1 MSRNKHS
8 KTRRNTNGIERT
20 GGTGPGRTQKARM
33 TKTPASGATPS
44 SMASDIGSQAS
55 EALESARS
63 TATSFAGNALQSIK
77 GNPMPYAL
85 SALGVACAGAG
96 LAWLF
101 VSAKKHAF
109 DDEGN
114 ALDLPH
120 RLQESVKDV
129 QTSMTGATKSL
140 RRSGEAAGAKVSQLA
155 QEALTQTKRIERS
168 VEDVVREHP
177 IAVGAALLATG
188 AAIAMAIPRSALE
201 DTWLG
206 RERDQVVSSAQKL
219 AQGAMQK
226 AQTFAKQVT
235 STANGTAS
243 THA

>member
-1 MSRNKHS
+1 MSRNGHS
-8 KTRRNTNGIERT
+8 KTRRNTSAIQRT
-20 GGTGPGRTQKARM
+20 SGTRTQTGRA
-33 TKTPASGATPS
+33 TKKTSSGAIPS
-44 SMASDIGSQAS
+44 AMTNDIGSQAV
-55 EALESARS
+55 ESARS
-63 TATSFAGNALQSIK
+63 AATSFAGNALQSIK
-77 GNPMPYAL
+77 SNPMPYAL

-109 DDEGN
+109 DDQGN

-120 RLQESVKDV
+120 RLQASMKDV
-129 QTSMTGATKSL
+129 QSSVQGATKSV
-140 RRSGEAAGAKVSQLA
+140 RRSGATAGAKVSQFA
-155 QEALTQTKRIERS
+155 QEALTQTKRIEQS

-188 AAIAMAIPRSALE
+188 AAIAMAIPRSTLE

-219 AQGAMQK
+219 AQGAIQK
-226 AQTFAKQVT
+226 AQSFAKQV
-235 STANGTAS
+235 SSNAANGTAS
-243 THA
+243 THG